1 MVELESE
8 NETTR
13 LSNKINVLTKNVK
26 ALMFAINGLMER
38 LDQME
43 RLDKPAENTPHQRLA
58 SSASAEEEKQRMDQI
73 FAKKQLGRP
82 SGNWDSKRQ
91 QYLKM
96 LNEDKIKQPKTATM
110 EHYKIEKDGDK
121 YVLFD

>member
-26 ALMFAINGLMER
+26 ALMFAINNL
-38 LDQME
+38 ME
-43 RLDKPAENTPHQRLA
+43 RLDKPVVEKTP
-58 SSASAEEEKQRMDQI
+58 EEDKEKIEKAFEKRG
-73 FAKKQLGRP
+73 LGRP
-82 SGNWDSKRQ
+82 QGNWDSKRQ

-121 YVLFD
+121 YVLVI